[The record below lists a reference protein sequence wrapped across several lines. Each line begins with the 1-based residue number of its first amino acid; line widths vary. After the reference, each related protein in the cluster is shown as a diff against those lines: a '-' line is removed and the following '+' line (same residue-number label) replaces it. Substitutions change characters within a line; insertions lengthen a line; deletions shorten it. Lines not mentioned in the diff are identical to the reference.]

1 MNILAQLEYEERMR
15 QAYRLAA
22 FRRFFGT
29 KISQYKVAGF
39 ADAMKN
45 PAMQLLL
52 NHFYEAEIEKPNTLK
67 FDSVRIVDGEYVYN
81 DIKINNIS

>member
-1 MNILAQLEYEERMR
+1 MNILAQLKYEERMR

-29 KISQYKVAGF
+29 KISPYQAAGF

-67 FDSVRIVDGEYVYN
+67 FDSVRIADGEDVYD
-81 DIKINNIS
+81 DIEINNIN